1 MSLRIFDSK
10 QPYVA
15 MGAYVDHSALLVGD
29 VEIGE
34 DSSVWP
40 MAVLRG
46 DLQPIRIGNC
56 TNIQDGAILH
66 ITHPSPFN
74 QQGHKVNIGNEVT
87 IGHGAIIHGCTIKDR
102 CLIGIGAIIMDGAVI
117 ESDVIVGA
125 GSLVPSNTVLKSGY
139 VYIGSP
145 AQQARPLTDED
156 RQFIQYSAQNYVKL
170 KNQYMAE
177 IQAKIARERLE
188 ARERD
193 RDREKERERA

>member
-1 MSLRIFDSK
+1 MSLRIYDSK

-46 DLQPIRIGNC
+46 DLHSIRIGNC

-74 QQGHKVNIGNEVT
+74 NNGYTVTIGDEVT
-87 IGHGAIIHGCTIKDR
+87 VGHGAILHGCTIKDR
-102 CLIGIGAIIMDGAVI
+102 CLIGTGAIILDGAVV
-117 ESDVIVGA
+117 ESDVIVAAGA
-125 GSLVPSNTVLKSGY
+125 LVPSKTVLKSGF
-139 VYIGSP
+139 VYMGSP
-145 AQQARPLTDED
+145 AAQTRAITDED
-156 RQFIQYSAQNYVKL
+156 RAFIKHSAQNYILL

-177 IQAKIARERLE
+177 IQAKVARERLE
-188 ARERD
+188 TRERD
-193 RDREKERERA
+193 RDKDRERV

>member
-1 MSLRIFDSK
+1 MSLRIYDSK

-46 DLQPIRIGNC
+46 DLHSIRIGNC
-56 TNIQDGAILH
+56 TNIQDGAVLH
-66 ITHPSPFN
+66 ITHPSATN
-74 QQGHKVNIGNEVT
+74 KNGYLVNVGDEVT
-87 IGHGAIIHGCTIKDR
+87 VGHRAVLHGCTIKDR
-102 CLIGIGAIIMDGAVI
+102 CLIGIGAIILDGAVV
-117 ESDVIVGA
+117 ESDVIVAA
-125 GSLVPSNTVLKSGY
+125 GSVVPANTVLKSGF
-139 VYIGSP
+139 VYMGSP
-145 AQQARPLTDED
+145 AQQTRAITDDD
-156 RQFIQYSAQNYVKL
+156 RANIKHSAQNYILL

-188 ARERD
+188 ARDRD
-193 RDREKERERA
+193 RDKERERV

>member
-1 MSLRIFDSK
+1 MSLRIYDSK

-15 MGAYVDHSALLVGD
+15 MGAYVDHSALLIGD

-46 DLQPIRIGNC
+46 DLHSIRIGNC
-56 TNIQDGAILH
+56 SNIQDSAVLH
-66 ITHPSPFN
+66 ITHASPFN
-74 QQGHKVNIGNEVT
+74 KNGYAVSIGDEVT
-87 IGHGAIIHGCTIKDR
+87 VGHGAVLHGCTIKDR
-102 CLIGIGAIIMDGAVI
+102 CLIGVRAVILDGAVI

-125 GSLVPSNTVLKSGY
+125 GSLVPSNAVLKSGY
-139 VYIGSP
+139 VYMGSP
-145 AQQARPLTDED
+145 AQQSRELTDED
-156 RQFIQYSAQNYVKL
+156 REFIKHSAQNYILL

-193 RDREKERERA
+193 KERERV

>member
-1 MSLRIFDSK
+1 MSLRIYDSK

-46 DLQPIRIGNC
+46 DLQSIRIGNS
-56 TNIQDGAILH
+56 TNIQDGAVLH
-66 ITHPSPFN
+66 ITHAGPYN
-74 QQGHKVNIGNEVT
+74 KNGHAVSIGDEVT
-87 IGHGAIIHGCTIKDR
+87 VGHGAKLHGCMIKDR
-102 CLIGIGAIIMDGAVI
+102 CLIGIGAIILDGAVV
-117 ESDVIVGA
+117 ESDVIVAAGA
-125 GSLVPSNTVLKSGY
+125 LVPSNAVLKSGY
-139 VYIGSP
+139 VYMGAP

-156 RQFIQYSAQNYVKL
+156 REFIKYSAQNYILL

-177 IQAKIARERLE
+177 IQAKIARERSE
-188 ARERD
+188 ARD
-193 RDREKERERA
+193 RDRDKERERV

>member
-1 MSLRIFDSK
+1 MSLRIYDSK

-46 DLQPIRIGNC
+46 DLQSIRIGNC

-66 ITHPSPFN
+66 ITHASPYHKN
-74 QQGHKVNIGNEVT
+74 GHPVSIGDEVT
-87 IGHGAIIHGCTIKDR
+87 VGHGAKLHGCTIKDR
-102 CLIGIGAIIMDGAVI
+102 CLIGIGAIIMDGAVV
-117 ESDVIVGA
+117 ESDVIVAAGA
-125 GSLVPSNTVLKSGY
+125 LVPSNTVLKSGY
-139 VYIGSP
+139 VYMGAP
-145 AQQARPLTDED
+145 AQEARPITDED
-156 RQFIQYSAQNYVKL
+156 REFIKYSAQNYILL

-177 IQAKIARERLE
+177 IQAKIARERTE
-188 ARERD
+188 ARERERD
-193 RDREKERERA
+193 KDRERV

>member
-74 QQGHKVNIGNEVT
+74 QQGYKVNIGNEVT

-156 RQFIQYSAQNYVKL
+156 RQFIQYSSQNYVKL

-193 RDREKERERA
+193 RDREKERA

>member
-1 MSLRIFDSK
+1 MSLRIYDSK

-46 DLQPIRIGNC
+46 DLHSIRIGNC
-56 TNIQDGAILH
+56 TNIQDGAVLH

-74 QQGHKVNIGNEVT
+74 KNGHTVNVGDEVT
-87 IGHGAIIHGCTIKDR
+87 IGHAAVLHGCTIKDR

-125 GSLVPSNTVLKSGY
+125 GSLVPSKTVLKSGF
-139 VYIGSP
+139 VYMGSP
-145 AQQARPLTDED
+145 AVQTRAITDED
-156 RQFIQYSAQNYVKL
+156 REFIKHSAQNYILL

-188 ARERD
+188 ARDRD
-193 RDREKERERA
+193 RDKERERV

>member
-1 MSLRIFDSK
+1 MSLRIYDSK

-15 MGAYVDHSALLVGD
+15 MGAYVDYSALVVGD

-46 DLQPIRIGNC
+46 DLHSIRIGNY

-66 ITHPSPFN
+66 ITHASPFN
-74 QQGHKVNIGNEVT
+74 KNGYIVSVGDEVT
-87 IGHGAIIHGCTIKDR
+87 VGHGAILHGCTIKDR
-102 CLIGIGAIIMDGAVI
+102 CLIGIGAIIMDGAVV

-125 GSLVPSNTVLKSGY
+125 GTLVPSNAVLKSGY
-139 VYIGSP
+139 VYMGSP
-145 AQQARPLTDED
+145 AKEARPLTEED
-156 RQFIQYSAQNYVKL
+156 RDFIKYSAQNYVAL
-170 KNQYMAE
+170 KNQYLAE

-193 RDREKERERA
+193 KERV